1 MTRALPRRH
10 LLASAAAL
18 AGAATVPRGAR
29 AQAWP
34 ARPINVIIAYPA
46 GGSTDIAAR
55 AILPHLEKYLPGA
68 NFVAVNR
75 PGAGGEVGTTELST
89 SRPDGHTIGFLNAP
103 SYIMKPYEGR
113 SRYTKDSFTYLGNL
127 VYDAGAIAV
136 RADSPI
142 RSFADVVARLKAQ
155 PSGLGISSAGLGTDD
170 HLGISIIQRLAGV
183 QFNHVPFNGD
193 APAVTNLM
201 GGHVDMCMLNIGYLT
216 PRMRAGQLRVLAV
229 AAEER
234 HAWAPDVPTFRELG
248 IDYVGGSS
256 RGLGAPRG
264 LPAEITARLI
274 EVIGKA
280 VADPE
285 FVAASERQF
294 VPLRF
299 IPGEQYRAFIDRLD
313 RDLDA
318 IWKVDPWKR

>member
-1 MTRALPRRH
+1 MNCALPRRH

-18 AGAATVPRGAR
+18 AGASVLPSGAR

-55 AILPHLEKYLPGA
+55 AILPYLEKNLPGA
-68 NFVAVNR
+68 SFVAVNR
-75 PGAGGEVGTTELST
+75 AGAGGEVGTTELST
-89 SRPDGHTIGFLNAP
+89 SAPDGHTIGFLNAP
-103 SYIMKPYEGR
+103 SFIMKPYER
-113 SRYTKDSFTYLGNL
+113 RTRYTKDSFTYLGNL

-136 RADSPI
+136 RADSPV
-142 RSFADVVARLKAQ
+142 RSFTDLVARLKAQ
-155 PSGLGISSAGLGTDD
+155 PASLGISSAGLGTDD
-170 HLGISIIQRLAGV
+170 HLGISIIQRQAGI

-193 APAVTNLM
+193 APAVTNLL

-234 HAWAPDVPTFRELG
+234 HKWAPDVPTFRELG
-248 IDYVGGSS
+248 INYVGGSS
-256 RGLGAPRG
+256 RGLGAPKG
-264 LPAEITARLI
+264 LPAPIAAKLI

-280 VADPE
+280 VADPAFQE
-285 FVAASERQF
+285 ASDKQF
-294 VPLRF
+294 VPLNF
-299 IPGEQYRAFIDRLD
+299 VPGEQYRAFVDRLD
-313 RDLDA
+313 RDLDE